1 MLSWLRPG
9 VLFVF
14 GHDLKSY
21 HNVSITGFTGEL
33 LFIKFLDGPL
43 RMLSDHGIRSRSHV
57 LQIRQE
63 SLVPAIAHGDCHISS
78 QSGIFCTFYRRSAK
92 CPAVSFFVHLRQPA
106 QVRMVKPLLWLK
118 LRQGSRRRVAGF
130 IVPGTN
136 ILADIAAE
144 YMVPNGRPE
153 LFSDYA
159 TLFNGQICDAET
171 SIQLARRHNGLRGA
185 GINAARAASTA
196 VGGGQ

>member
-1 MLSWLRPG
+1 NIAGNRGAQAAFSNVFGSSVQRFFCPDDEPLVQKVARMLSWLRPG

-63 SLVPAIAHGDCHISS
+63 SLVPAIAH
-78 QSGIFCTFYRRSAK
+78 
-92 CPAVSFFVHLRQPA
+92 
-106 QVRMVKPLLWLK
+106 
-118 LRQGSRRRVAGF
+118 
-130 IVPGTN
+130 
-136 ILADIAAE
+136 
-144 YMVPNGRPE
+144 
-153 LFSDYA
+153 
-159 TLFNGQICDAET
+159 
-171 SIQLARRHNGLRGA
+171 
-185 GINAARAASTA
+185 
-196 VGGGQ
+196 